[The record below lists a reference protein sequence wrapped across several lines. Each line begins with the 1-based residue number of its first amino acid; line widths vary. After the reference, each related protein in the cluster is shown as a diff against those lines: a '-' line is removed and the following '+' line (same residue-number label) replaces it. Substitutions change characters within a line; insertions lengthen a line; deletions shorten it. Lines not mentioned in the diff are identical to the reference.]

1 MRKTSLPHA
10 SSGLLRQLR
19 AAAALILALGGLSLG
34 QQAQAVPS
42 FARQTGMDCFVCH
55 TNYPELTPF
64 GRQFKLLGYTL
75 TNGANQ
81 NSKNH
86 LAAMMETAMTNTANV
101 TSGGGGNP
109 SHNNQLFVPQV
120 SLFYAGKLSE
130 HTGAFVQY
138 TYDSS
143 DSHRWGPDNTDIR
156 YARQTKIGGH
166 DLIVGATVNNTPT
179 VSDTY
184 NSTSIWGFPYLSDP
198 EETTPG
204 AGTVLEGKLS
214 PGTVGGIGAYAFLN
228 NTLYAEAAVYRP
240 AMGNL
245 SVFRMGTPSLSDP
258 NSPSTYLDGSAP
270 YWRLGLE
277 HQFGNHNVM
286 VGTHGIVANIYPD
299 PTNPTGPSDRF
310 RDLAID
316 AQYQYFNG
324 KHVFTAQGAMINE
337 KMTLNGTYA
346 GGAGSANLTNSLRTS
361 RIKASYIYNHKY
373 GGTFGLFNSTGSADS
388 IYWPTATGGT
398 SAVPNSSGYVAELN
412 YFPVHKVKLALQY
425 TGYTKFN
432 GGTDNYDGQGRNAKD
447 NNTLFLVGQFM
458 F

>member
-1 MRKTSLPHA
+1 MRKTSLPRVA
-10 SSGLLRQLR
+10 SGLIKQLR
-19 AAAALILALGGLSLG
+19 AAASLVLALGALSIG
-34 QQAQAVPS
+34 QQAHAVPS

-81 NSKNH
+81 DNKNH

-101 TSGGGGNP
+101 TSGSGGNP
-109 SHNNQLFVPQV
+109 AHNNQLFIPQV

-143 DSHRWGPDNTDIR
+143 DSHRWGPDNTDFR
-156 YARQTKIGGH
+156 YARQTKLGNY
-166 DLIVGATVNNTPT
+166 DLIVGASVNNSPT
-179 VSDTY
+179 VSDIY

-204 AGTVLEGKLS
+204 AATVLEGALG
-214 PGTVGGIGAYAFLN
+214 PGTVGGLGAYAFLN
-228 NTLYAEAAVYRP
+228 NTLYAEVNVYRP
-240 AMGNL
+240 AVGRL
-245 SVFRMGTPSLSDP
+245 SVFREGTPSPSDP
-258 NSPSTYLDGSAP
+258 NNPNHYLDGSAP
-270 YWRLGLE
+270 YWRLALE
-277 HQFGNHNVM
+277 HQFGNHNLM
-286 VGTHGIVANIYPD
+286 IGTHGIVANIYPD
-299 PTNPTGPSDRF
+299 PTNPTGPSDHF
-310 RDLAID
+310 RDLAVD

-324 KHVFTAQGAMINE
+324 NHVFTAQGAIINE
-337 KMTLNGTYA
+337 KQTLNGTYA
-346 GGAGSANLTNSLRTS
+346 GGGAANLTNTLRTS
-361 RIKASYIYNHKY
+361 RIKASYIYNHQY
-373 GGTFGLFNSTGSADS
+373 GATLGLFNSSGSADS
-388 IYWPTATGGT
+388 IYWPAVAGGS

-432 GGTDNYDGQGRNAKD
+432 GATDNYDGQGRNARD
-447 NNTLFLVGQFM
+447 NNSLFLVGQFM